1 MDSWDEVP
9 DLSIPV
15 LYEENKKNL
24 HGLFCCLDLYDLN
37 TIYINENSF
46 ENRIIDDSNSRRM
59 LFDSALAHELI
70 HFLVKSS
77 NIDRYLDSKAWRN
90 LAMNDAF
97 AYWFQNKYI
106 ERYFG
111 YSLLDFIGKEDFK
124 YEETLFFRNEAGF
137 LYGFSQ
143 QNFIFNAVQFFDEDL
158 YEKHDRLVNNG
169 FYDPFQD
176 AQ

>member
-1 MDSWDEVP
+1 MDSWVEVP
-9 DLSIPV
+9 DP
-15 LYEENKKNL
+15 YKKNKENL

-37 TIYINENSF
+37 TIRINENGF
-46 ENRIIDDSNSRRM
+46 ENQVINDSNSRRM
-59 LFDSALAHELI
+59 FFDSALAHEVI

-77 NIDRYLDSKAWRN
+77 NIDRYLNSKAWRN

-111 YSLLDFIGKEDFK
+111 YDILDFIGEEGFQ
-124 YEETLFFRNEAGF
+124 YEETHFFRNEAGF
-137 LYGFSQ
+137 LYRLSE

-158 YEKHDRLVNNG
+158 YEKHDRLVNNE
-169 FYDPFQD
+169 FYDPFQP